1 LSRGVDDC
9 DNSASIVIGE
19 ASVSLY
25 LVVGRLMK
33 SLLATTAVLEFGTG
47 LVLIALPSALT
58 TLLLGSKLDTPVG
71 LTIARI
77 GGVALLTIGTACWLA
92 RLEGESRVAR
102 GLVIAMLL
110 HNAGADAIFVYAR
123 LTLGLSGIG
132 LWPAVVV
139 HAAMAGWCI
148 ANLLRVRR

>member
-1 LSRGVDDC
+1 
-9 DNSASIVIGE
+9 
-19 ASVSLY
+19 
-25 LVVGRLMK
+25 M
-33 SLLATTAVLEFGTG
+33 
-47 LVLIALPSALT
+47 
-58 TLLLGSKLDTPVG
+58 DTPVG

-77 GGVALLTIGTACWLA
+77 GGVALLTIGTASWLA

-102 GLVIAMLL
+102 GLVMAMLL
-110 HNAGADAIFVYAR
+110 YNAGADAIFVYAR

>member
-1 LSRGVDDC
+1 M
-9 DNSASIVIGE
+9 
-19 ASVSLY
+19 SLY

-58 TLLLGSKLDTPVG
+58 TLLLGSQLDTPVG

-102 GLVIAMLL
+102 
-110 HNAGADAIFVYAR
+110 
-123 LTLGLSGIG
+123 
-132 LWPAVVV
+132 
-139 HAAMAGWCI
+139 CI